1 MKKKTLNIILGVAS
15 LAIYG
20 SIGYRV
26 IPALLGEKEEFPVVA
41 PAAIHSIDDFA
52 EQRDTASLKLNYSDP
67 FGVTPK
73 VTVIDTLKHRSS
85 VKKQSVLSTAVAQ
98 VTPDISMIK
107 YAGYITN
114 PGSGKTL
121 VLLMINGKTVSLQEG
136 ESAEGV
142 KVIKITKE
150 SVKILYRS
158 HISLLPKWS

>member
-1 MKKKTLNIILGVAS
+1 MKKKTLNIILAVAS

-26 IPALLGEKEEFPVVA
+26 IPALTGGNEELPVATPVR
-41 PAAIHSIDDFA
+41 IHSIDDFA
-52 EQRDTASLKLNYSDP
+52 EQRDTTSLKLNYGDP
-67 FGVTPK
+67 FGVSPK
-73 VTVIDTLKHRSS
+73 ITVIDTLKHRPSM
-85 VKKQSVLSTAVAQ
+85 KKQQVLSTAIAPVNQ
-98 VTPDISMIK
+98 DISLIK

-114 PGSGKTL
+114 PGTGKTL

-158 HISLLPKWS
+158 HISSLPKLS